1 MPSLRFPSEAITSA
15 KALALQEHLWQRP
28 QVQGITIDGPDSR
41 DLDDAVWIE
50 QTKAG
55 AILSVHIADVAELV
69 EIGSILDKVA
79 IARTQTQYFK
89 NGNAPMLPRPLSED
103 KLSLLA
109 YQDRPTLTV
118 RVTLDRNAEIHQT
131 EVFESWLRS
140 SKRFH
145 YQEAEAAQ
153 KDLQHPF
160 QALLETAYLWSEQLY
175 RNRLNSGAIGAT
187 LTAQGQW
194 LTEEGSLIQ
203 GKRHSSHLLIQEF
216 MILANRAVSLWLA
229 EQDIPMLFRNHTAR
243 AIAPD
248 RETMY
253 QTMLTLGSP
262 KAIRQRL
269 ASWLNR
275 ADYGPTLIGHFAL
288 NLPAYTHFTSP
299 IRRLADLIN
308 HRIVKAR
315 LRGED
320 SPYSKTELE
329 QLGKHI
335 GQVTR
340 DIEKAT
346 SDYFKAKNQELY
358 QTQVQDTEELQ
369 RATEKEFSRLLKYG
383 LEKQEMESLMPELKT
398 RLAARKLQLLD
409 LYLLMFESEDETL
422 QQEAFDCIKENVPD
436 AAGIISMAVA
446 QQEVWETFD
455 YLDHQH
461 TLSAP
466 FQTWLEVRINDK
478 LLTTVHPSEHQRKQ
492 PARHQACL
500 NWLEAYFKDELVPP
514 EQRVKPEPLEPKADQ
529 KQQQTTTT
537 IAQQQQTKPKAQQR
551 GAVSRNG
558 SSASTEALPV
568 LKHPI
573 LLKTLKDGQRFVSL
587 LLEVA
592 QGLRLPNPEFEFQQE
607 DGVFICECRLNV
619 MSQQFVGEASAT
631 KKQRAKHLAARAV
644 LEQLRKR
651 AETMWGD

>member
-1 MPSLRFPSEAITSA
+1 M
-15 KALALQEHLWQRP
+15 
-28 QVQGITIDGPDSR
+28 
-41 DLDDAVWIE
+41 
-50 QTKAG
+50 
-55 AILSVHIADVAELV
+55 
-69 EIGSILDKVA
+69 
-79 IARTQTQYFK
+79 
-89 NGNAPMLPRPLSED
+89 
-103 KLSLLA
+103 
-109 YQDRPTLTV
+109 
-118 RVTLDRNAEIHQT
+118 
-131 EVFESWLRS
+131 
-140 SKRFH
+140 
-145 YQEAEAAQ
+145 
-153 KDLQHPF
+153 
-160 QALLETAYLWSEQLY
+160 
-175 RNRLNSGAIGAT
+175 
-187 LTAQGQW
+187 
-194 LTEEGSLIQ
+194 TEEGSLIQ

-320 SPYSKTELE
+320 SPYNKTELE

-383 LEKQEMESLMPELKT
+383 LEKQEMASLMPELKT

-455 YLDHQH
+455 YLDYQH
-461 TLSAP
+461 TLSTP

-514 EQRVKPEPLEPKADQ
+514 EQRVKPEPLEPKADL

-537 IAQQQQTKPKAQQR
+537 IAQQLQTKPKAQQR

-573 LLKTLKDGQRFVSL
+573 LLKTLKDGQLFVSL
-587 LLEVA
+587 LMQVT

-607 DGVFICECRLNV
+607 DGIFTCECRLDV
-619 MSQQFVGEASAT
+619 MSQQFVGVASAT

-644 LEQLRKR
+644 LEQLRER